1 MTGSSNKYL
10 KYRYYIWRIFNNFF
24 QIDSR
29 NEEQPP
35 PLVNSGAGLSV
46 GMQGQRFSPFCSMT
60 DLNQ

>member
-29 NEEQPP
+29 NEERLPGIP
-35 PLVNSGAGLSV
+35 RIPVNSGAGLSV
-46 GMQGQRFSPFCSMT
+46 GMQG
-60 DLNQ
+60 